1 MYSCR
6 NSCGPTV
13 TSQCFAIWSE
23 ERPGAL
29 WPDVRA
35 DSAPLVSR
43 GTTSRAHRAQ
53 TRRWA
58 VAPLAAEA
66 PPGAARAA
74 PNFAATAG
82 GRKMLPESEVGAGG
96 GTWWIGGERVPWWP
110 IG

>member
-1 MYSCR
+1 MHMH
-6 NSCGPTV
+6 
-13 TSQCFAIWSE
+13 SQA
-23 ERPGAL
+23 RKQRL
-29 WPDVRA
+29 KMRTRMKMRT
-35 DSAPLVSR
+35 L
-43 GTTSRAHRAQ
+43 TLQ